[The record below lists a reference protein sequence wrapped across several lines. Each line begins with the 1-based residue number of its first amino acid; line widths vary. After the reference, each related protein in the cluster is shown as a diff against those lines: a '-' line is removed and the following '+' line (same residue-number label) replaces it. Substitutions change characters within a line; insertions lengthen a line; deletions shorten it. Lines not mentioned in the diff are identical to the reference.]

1 MSQDLADKVNRKFD
15 DDRDALINTKIKQER
30 DKSPVK
36 INAEKVR
43 ERLMLENLTEKE
55 KKLAEMKIMIT
66 GTTYDQLWRFFD
78 FMKYNVNEKNQSKCF
93 MTQDSLRLNLKKYFG
108 HKTNFL
114 DARLYSVLSD
124 GQVNRRIYF
133 DQFIEQFYIP
143 LFEKPP
149 IVKANFMFKMLDI
162 DGDGYL
168 HASDLV
174 EVQDII
180 DELSDF
186 GEEVTKLSQYYLNT
200 YLESRGKI
208 RDAEKINIYKYKDLL
223 DDSGTPQPA
232 GKKPDAKKNQ
242 GPASATPAAPAASDA
257 PATAGG
263 ENENP
268 EDEEFVKFRSCGID
282 EIKNKI
288 MAEPEKFKDTSCF
301 IASKAQIERAKQ
313 REKAMLNLRK
323 QQTLEQAVKDGTL
336 QGNPNKQ
343 LKAIIAKENKIKDPF
358 RIKKAVTFMINLTQS
373 ESDDDDDD
381 EEKTNQD

>member
-1 MSQDLADKVNRKFD
+1 
-15 DDRDALINTKIKQER
+15 
-30 DKSPVK
+30 
-36 INAEKVR
+36 
-43 ERLMLENLTEKE
+43 
-55 KKLAEMKIMIT
+55 
-66 GTTYDQLWRFFD
+66 
-78 FMKYNVNEKNQSKCF
+78 MKYNVNEKNHSKCF

-133 DQFIEQFYIP
+133 DEFIEKFYIP

-174 EVQDII
+174 ECQDII

-223 DDSGTPQPA
+223 VLDDSSTPQPPS
-232 GKKPDAKKNQ
+232 KKAEAKKNQ
-242 GPASATPAAPAASDA
+242 ATTPAPAAPA
-257 PATAGG
+257 TAEAKTE
-263 ENENP
+263 ENENAE

-288 MAEPEKFKDTSCF
+288 MAEPEKFKETSVF
-301 IASKAQIERAKQ
+301 IASKAQIERAK
-313 REKAMLNLRK
+313 
-323 QQTLEQAVKDGTL
+323 
-336 QGNPNKQ
+336 
-343 LKAIIAKENKIKDPF
+343 
-358 RIKKAVTFMINLTQS
+358 
-373 ESDDDDDD
+373 
-381 EEKTNQD
+381 